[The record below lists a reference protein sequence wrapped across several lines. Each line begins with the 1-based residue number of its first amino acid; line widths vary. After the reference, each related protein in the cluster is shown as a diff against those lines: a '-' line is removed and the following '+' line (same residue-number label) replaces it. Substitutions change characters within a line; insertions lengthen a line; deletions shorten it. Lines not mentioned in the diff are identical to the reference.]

1 MEDIPIKRITNSTV
15 NTELVPSVSS
25 LLQLLLT
32 NQQAISTVTTQ
43 NHHPTPNISIS
54 SSSATAG
61 IIDTLFKSGFPT
73 FPISV
78 GDFVLQKITKDI
90 IGNWGNYG
98 FALFDIYIYHFNNK
112 IFVVETESMTI
123 SPTQVPKLISDAVL
137 LTDEI
142 EANDADVQLS
152 IHKTLSDVQ
161 EDTRN

>member
-43 NHHPTPNISIS
+43 NHHPTPNISLS

-61 IIDTLFKSGFPT
+61 IINTLFKSGFPT

-112 IFVVETESMTI
+112 IFVVETESITI

-137 LTDEI
+137 PTDEI

-152 IHKTLSDVQ
+152 IHKTLSDEQ